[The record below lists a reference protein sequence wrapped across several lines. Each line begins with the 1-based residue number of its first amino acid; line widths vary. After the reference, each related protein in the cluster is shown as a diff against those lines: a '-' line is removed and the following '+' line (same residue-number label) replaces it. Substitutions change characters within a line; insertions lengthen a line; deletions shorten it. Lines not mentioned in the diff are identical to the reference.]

1 LRRNFGKTELV
12 NEDSVFVGGN
22 AVGSG
27 FAVRGVRGPGGLVQV
42 GSVIVLKSQKKVF
55 VS

>member
-12 NEDSVFVGGN
+12 NEDSVLVGGN

-27 FAVRGVRGPGGLVQV
+27 FAVRGVRSSGGFVQV
-42 GSVIVLKSQKKVF
+42 GGVVVLKLQKKGF